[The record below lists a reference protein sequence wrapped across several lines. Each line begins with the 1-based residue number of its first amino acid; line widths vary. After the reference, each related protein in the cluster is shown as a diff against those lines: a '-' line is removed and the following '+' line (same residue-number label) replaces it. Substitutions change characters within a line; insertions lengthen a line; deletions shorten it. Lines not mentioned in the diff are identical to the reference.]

1 MRFLYAEGC
10 RNVCGYVFFGWLCA
24 EKETK
29 MKDECSLTCQN
40 KGEGADGCR
49 TCRAKKLKG
58 EWIRKYVFAL
68 LLTVAGGFA
77 GAYSF
82 SLRGG
87 VFANMQTGN
96 VLKTVLSLVDGG
108 GVAEYVF
115 PLLTFIFGTVIAV
128 ITGRAK
134 FAEEIILSL
143 EICAYAACF
152 VFFTEAEFD
161 IYANCIISFSCALQF
176 EFYREVCG
184 RGFCSV
190 MSTNNLRMAVES
202 FTLAAKNKSKEEFK
216 NGFFYFSF
224 VPAFAF
230 GVLCCAL
237 LSKSFGNDCII
248 FSEII
253 FAALLIAKFCFSGKK
268 ALAK

>member
-1 MRFLYAEGC
+1 MEEE
-10 RNVCGYVFFGWLCA
+10 N
-24 EKETK
+24 
-29 MKDECSLTCQN
+29 CSLSCTNTDDCS
-40 KGEGADGCR
+40 GGCL
-49 TCRAKKLKG
+49 TCRVKKLKG
-58 EWIRKYVFAL
+58 EWIKKYVFAL

-82 SLRGG
+82 GLRGG

-115 PLLTFIFGTVIAV
+115 PLLSFILGTVIAV
-128 ITGRAK
+128 GTAKTK
-134 FAEEIILSL
+134 FAEEVILAL

-152 VFFTEAEFD
+152 VFFTKAEFD

-202 FTLAAKNKSKEEFK
+202 FTLAAKNKNKEELK

-224 VPAFAF
+224 IPAFAL

-237 LSKSFGNDCII
+237 LSESFGNDCII

-253 FAALLIAKFCFSGKK
+253 FTALLIAKFCFSGKK